1 MNRRIYF
8 FTGFSLVEVTLA
20 LGVAA
25 FRLIALFGLLPLGVQ
40 TNQSSISQ
48 TAAASVLWSVV
59 ADLRATPK
67 TSLTSPEY
75 DITFGTAKFLYFDG
89 EGRSVTPMDPNATP
103 RYRVTITFPASP
115 VGAFAPT
122 FVSLK
127 VTWPAWLIPRQ
138 PRQHLGE
145 PVLGPGIGGVAV
157 AAQFPETEPIPGREL
172 D

>member
-1 MNRRIYF
+1 MNRRIRF
-8 FTGFSLVEVTLA
+8 FAGFSLIEVTLA

-25 FRLIALFGLLPLGVQ
+25 FCLIALFGLLPLGIQ

-48 TAAASVLWSVV
+48 TAAASVLSSVV

-67 TSLTSPEY
+67 ISLTSAQY
-75 DITFGTAKFLYFDG
+75 NITFGTAKVLYFDG
-89 EGRSVTPMDPNATP
+89 DGRAGTPTDPSVIP

-127 VTWPAWLIPRQ
+127 VTWPALVDPATTM
-138 PRQHLGE
+138 PAGFVE
-145 PVLGPGIGGVAV
+145 TF
-157 AAQFPETEPIPGREL
+157 AAL
-172 D
+172 DRH